1 MRAIEEIDTSIKK
14 DNIIDGIMK
23 SKGLYCLVS
32 NAKVGKSMFS
42 LQLLTLLINGKQFLG
57 HNINALSCT
66 IY

>member
-1 MRAIEEIDTSIKK
+1 MRAIEEIDTREKK

-42 LQLLTLLINGKQFLG
+42 YNFLTL
-57 HNINALSCT
+57 
-66 IY
+66 